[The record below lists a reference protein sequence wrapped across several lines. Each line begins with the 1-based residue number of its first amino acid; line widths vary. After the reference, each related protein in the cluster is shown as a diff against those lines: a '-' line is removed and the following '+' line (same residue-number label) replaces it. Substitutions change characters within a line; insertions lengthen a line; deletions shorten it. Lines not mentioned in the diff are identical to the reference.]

1 MQDNP
6 NPIKNISPAKSEV
19 SLILTSSMSQ
29 IPIPIPK
36 TKILIPTTN
45 TPAEV
50 IHCNLCQC
58 KFIGVDLDLHQRDYC
73 SAKRSLINIG
83 QDENSNGLMSP
94 KRAKLNLN
102 NSSSGSVVL
111 NTGKLLYTGG
121 GIVSLSKINSSYNQA
136 GLLQIAQPVLHSG
149 GGIMTSTSTSSPM
162 IATSATKLDLQSII
176 PNSVFSIPGIP
187 TPNLSGMLT
196 NIKSTSMPLFSLPGK
211 RLDLSNTMTIT
222 GTQSPSPMNDSR
234 PGKPVPFVLG
244 MPGPYSQ
251 PSTLTSHSMSPV
263 SSKPFLLSP
272 PKQQQLNSTL
282 QQQRSPNSLPT
293 CQIKIEVSESSPT
306 SSNDTSSNED
316 SKFLRPNSLPLTP
329 GSFKVKKQIMM
340 TSGAASLV
348 SPETPRPRK
357 SYALQ
362 YQNGT
367 AYTYLVIVNFLGS
380 FLIFF

>member
-1 MQDNP
+1 
-6 NPIKNISPAKSEV
+6 
-19 SLILTSSMSQ
+19 MSQ
-29 IPIPIPK
+29 IPIPK
-36 TKILIPTTN
+36 TKIFIPTTS
-45 TPAEV
+45 TPSEV
-50 IHCNLCQC
+50 INCNLCQLR
-58 KFIGVDLDLHQRDYC
+58 FIGMDLELHQREYC
-73 SAKRSLINIG
+73 SAKRSLNSG
-83 QDENSNGLMSP
+83 QDENSNGLLSP

-121 GIVSLSKINSSYNQA
+121 GIVSLSKIGNNYNQS

-187 TPNLSGMLT
+187 TPNLSGVLT
-196 NIKSTSMPLFSLPGK
+196 NIKSSSMPLFSLPGK
-211 RLDLSNTMTIT
+211 RLDLSSTLTIT
-222 GTQSPSPMNDSR
+222 GTQSPSHLNDSR
-234 PGKPVPFVLG
+234 SGKPVPFVLG
-244 MPGPYSQ
+244 MPGPYSL

-263 SSKPFLLSP
+263 ANKPFLLSP
-272 PKQQQLNSTL
+272 PKQQLNLSL

-306 SSNDTSSNED
+306 SSSSNDTSSNED

-329 GSFKVKKQIMM
+329 GSFKMKKQIMM

-367 AYTYLVIVNFLGS
+367 AYTYLVIINYFS
-380 FLIFF
+380 F

>member
-1 MQDNP
+1 
-6 NPIKNISPAKSEV
+6 
-19 SLILTSSMSQ
+19 
-29 IPIPIPK
+29 
-36 TKILIPTTN
+36 
-45 TPAEV
+45 
-50 IHCNLCQC
+50 
-58 KFIGVDLDLHQRDYC
+58 
-73 SAKRSLINIG
+73 
-83 QDENSNGLMSP
+83 
-94 KRAKLNLN
+94 
-102 NSSSGSVVL
+102 
-111 NTGKLLYTGG
+111 
-121 GIVSLSKINSSYNQA
+121 
-136 GLLQIAQPVLHSG
+136 
-149 GGIMTSTSTSSPM
+149 M